1 MRHMDNPIEL
11 KVAVQDEQ
19 ATDEELQAILTTLAM
34 ELENQEA
41 TVTLAEPSRKTS
53 GTGELTKGKESSS
66 LLDIKINLDT
76 LKDIAQWL
84 YERLAGTTTKVKFKY
99 GESGDLEFEF
109 SGRNQ
114 DLQSAQKGIED
125 WISRIE
131 AEKQAQNG

>member
-1 MRHMDNPIEL
+1 MDNPIEL

-41 TVTLAEPSRKTS
+41 TVTLAESSRETS
-53 GTGELTKGKESSS
+53 GTGELTKGEESSS

-76 LKDIAQWL
+76 LKDIAKWL
-84 YERLAGTTTKVKFKY
+84 YERLVGTTTKVKFKY
-99 GESGDLEFEF
+99 GKHEFEF

-114 DLQSAQKGIED
+114 DLQAAQKGFED
-125 WISRIE
+125 FISRIE
-131 AEKQAQNG
+131 AEKRE

>member
-1 MRHMDNPIEL
+1 MDNPIEL

-53 GTGELTKGKESSS
+53 GTGELTKGEENGS

-76 LKDIAQWL
+76 LKDIAKWL

-99 GESGDLEFEF
+99 GDLEFEF

-114 DLQSAQKGIED
+114 DLQSAQKSIED
-125 WISRIE
+125 WISKIE
-131 AEKQAQNG
+131 AEKRAQHG